1 MIVTD
6 GADGSRDSN
15 EQQISV
21 RAGITWSGDGIRG
34 TIAAPAQRVSA
45 SYVTSSGAAV
55 DLEVENFSADV
66 LQLATSDVQM
76 PASLDVRVASMLQR
90 LDGLIPGTLIQA
102 GDYHVAITT
111 DLPLVDADG
120 NDIRQLE
127 LLIAIGE

>member
-1 MIVTD
+1 M
-6 GADGSRDSN
+6 
-15 EQQISV
+15 
-21 RAGITWSGDGIRG
+21 
-34 TIAAPAQRVSA
+34 
-45 SYVTSSGAAV
+45 
-55 DLEVENFSADV
+55 